1 MWVLNVIP
9 GYEDII
15 TGVALDQSGWDQEG
29 RGGIDKERERGG
41 GRMREGSYAWGI
53 RIREAHKSSVREDY
67 VFA

>member
-15 TGVALDQSGWDQEG
+15 TEVALDQSGWDQEG
-29 RGGIDKERERGG
+29 RMG
-41 GRMREGSYAWGI
+41 EGSYAWGI